1 MKKVR
6 KRWNAAVLAGG
17 IAILGITGC
26 SGQRDAAE
34 TVGKETEVSAAET
47 ASMPD
52 ETSEADG
59 ASGAADGEGAVK
71 VQLGEGK
78 EKEIAYGSEDLE
90 TEWDE
95 NQVTGITFHDQEASA
110 EGKGASV
117 KGTTVT
123 ITEPG
128 TYVVSGVSK
137 DGQIRIDADDTAL
150 VHLVLNGI
158 ELSNTTSAPIYGM
171 QKCKVVLTLEP
182 GTKNVIQDGAEY
194 QFENA
199 EEDEPDAAI
208 FTKGDL
214 TINGTGEL
222 EVDGNYQCGIR
233 SKGNLKI
240 VSGVLTIRAQQDGLK
255 GKESVV
261 IRDGLFTIRAGKDGI
276 KANQDDDENAGYVW
290 IDGGDIT
297 IEAEDDAVQ
306 AETALIV
313 NGGEITIT
321 KCQEGLAGKTVD
333 ILGGLIKAQ
342 TEDDGINS
350 AASVETEM
358 EKMQDQE
365 GVYTRIA
372 GGEIWLNTM
381 ADGIDSNGDLY
392 IEGGTLYLTGP
403 ESQGDGILDYN
414 GAAYLSGGTVFAAGK
429 AGMMQ
434 TFDESS
440 TQNYIVMYYPEI
452 QKQGTLVS
460 LTDAAGTDL
469 GSYAPEKDFEVMII
483 SSPQLQAGST
493 YQVTTGEETAELSI
507 DGTETISGEAPQQE
521 GRGPGPEG
529 SGQGPGMNPKG
540 RGEEP
545 GMNPEGR
552 GEGEKRPE
560 WDGKRPEHPAG
571 GGKNPEQGTAAGT
584 GPDRDGAAGTRPDQD
599 GAAGTRPDRDGADGD
614 S

>member
-1 MKKVR
+1 MKKIR
-6 KRWNAAVLAGG
+6 KRWKAAVLAGG
-17 IAILGITGC
+17 IAILGMTGC
-26 SGQRDAAE
+26 SGQRGAAE
-34 TVGKETEVSAAET
+34 AVGNEPAVSAAET
-47 ASMPD
+47 TSMQD
-52 ETSEADG
+52 EALEAAG
-59 ASGAADGEGAVK
+59 TPEAAEGEGAVK
-71 VQLGEGK
+71 VQLGEGR
-78 EKEIAYGSEDLE
+78 EKEIAYGPEDLE

-95 NQVTGITFHDQEASA
+95 NQVTGITFHDQEASV

-128 TYVVSGVSK
+128 TYVVSGVSE

-182 GTKNVIQDGAEY
+182 GTKNIIQDGTEY
-194 QFENA
+194 QFENP

-214 TINGTGEL
+214 TVNGTGEL
-222 EVDGNYQCGIR
+222 EVDGNYRCGIR
-233 SKGNLKI
+233 SKGNLKM

-261 IRDGLFTIRAGKDGI
+261 IRDGLFTIHAGKDGI

-297 IEAEDDAVQ
+297 IEAEDDGIQ

-350 AASVETEM
+350 ATSVETEM

-403 ESQGDGILDYN
+403 ESRGDGILDYN

-440 TQNYIVMYYPEI
+440 AQNYIVMYYPEI
-452 QKQGTLVS
+452 QEQGTLVS

-493 YQVTTGEETAELSI
+493 YQVITGEETVELSI
-507 DGTETISGEAPQQE
+507 DGTETISGEAPKQG
-521 GRGPGPEG
+521 GRGPRPEG
-529 SGQGPGMNPKG
+529 SDLEPGMNLKG
-540 RGEEP
+540 RGEGGTRLERD
-545 GMNPEGR
+545 GSDR
-552 GEGEKRPE
+552 TRPE
-560 WDGKRPEHPAG
+560 
-571 GGKNPEQGTAAGT
+571 
-584 GPDRDGAAGTRPDQD
+584 RDGAAGERPERPAEGRMSPEQD
-599 GAAGTRPDRDGADGD
+599 GAAGD